1 MEQQRIIDLVD
12 DLRSQPAETEW
23 LEFKTSLWDPKKIG
37 QLVSALSNSARLCEQ
52 KAGFLVWG
60 IDDTTHN
67 VVGTNIEPQQEKV
80 GNQEFEMWLMQ
91 RLSPSLSPQFH
102 TVRHAD
108 GRVVLLEIPAPTEAP
123 IAFDKIHYF
132 RIGSATTKMSDYP
145 SKYKE
150 LIEKIIPYSWENSVA
165 LRYLSSDEVLHLLDY
180 VSYFELTDHRIPEK
194 TQQIL
199 TSLEAGKLIE
209 RDVGERWNILNL
221 GAILFAENLEK
232 FDSNIQKKAVRV
244 ARYEGTSRVTNLTH
258 RRDMRKGYA
267 SDFREL
273 LEYINSLYP
282 QTEIIGQALRESRP
296 MFPSI
301 AIRELVANALI
312 HQDMTITGAGP
323 KIDLFS
329 DRIEI
334 SNPGNPLVGPH
345 RMLDRQP
352 RTRNNAMVSLMRRM
366 DMCEDDGLGMDKV
379 FYECE
384 RYKLPAPQL
393 VASSDSMKVIVHGP
407 RAFDQLSNQERVN
420 TCYWHCVLRYEVER
434 EIMSVSSL
442 RERFCVDTEIDIEQ
456 IHTVIENAVA
466 QDLIIQT
473 AGNGDDSEYEPNWD

>member
-1 MEQQRIIDLVD
+1 MEQQRIVDLVN
-12 DLRSQPAETEW
+12 DLRARPAETEW
-23 LEFKTSLWDPKKIG
+23 LEFKTNFWDPKKIG
-37 QLVSALSNSARLCEQ
+37 ELVSALSNSARLCEQ

-60 IDDTTHN
+60 IDDKTHD
-67 VVGTNIEPQQEKV
+67 VVGTNVEPQLKKV
-80 GNQEFEMWLMQ
+80 GNQEFEMWMMQ
-91 RLSPSLSPQFH
+91 KLNPSLSLRFY
-102 TVRHAD
+102 TVLHPD
-108 GRVVLLEIPAPTEAP
+108 GRVVLLEVPAPTETP

-132 RIGSATTKMSDYP
+132 RIGSATTKMSDHP

-150 LIEKIIPYSWENSVA
+150 LIEKIIPYSWENGIA
-165 LRYLSSDEVLHLLDY
+165 LRYLASEEVLHLLDY
-180 VSYFELTDHRIPEK
+180 ASYFELADRRNPEDPE
-194 TQQIL
+194 QIL

-209 RDVGERWNILNL
+209 RDVGKRWNILNL

-244 ARYEGTSRVTNLTH
+244 ARYEGTSRVTNPAH
-258 RRDMRKGYA
+258 RRDARKGYA

-282 QTEIIGQALRESRP
+282 QTEVIGQALRESRP
-296 MFPSI
+296 MFPST

-334 SNPGNPLVGPH
+334 SNPGRPLVGPN
-345 RMLDRQP
+345 RMLDRPP

-379 FYECE
+379 FHECE
-384 RYKLPAPQL
+384 QYKLPAPQL

-407 RAFDQLSNQERVN
+407 RTFDQLNNQERVN
-420 TCYWHCVLRYEVER
+420 TCYWHCVLRYEVKR
-434 EIMSVSSL
+434 GTMSVSSL
-442 RERFCVDTEIDIEQ
+442 CERFGIDKEIDMEQ
-456 IHTVIENAVA
+456 ILAVIEDAVA
-466 QDLIIQT
+466 QDLITRIT
-473 AGNGDDSEYEPNWD
+473 ENGDNSEYVPNWD